1 MSGPGLTLP
10 YILGAFFALSL
21 SVVLLLAQI
30 KLFSIDKSLKLLIKV
45 SKRQEV
51 LLKRLE
57 AKSAASETPTK
68 DS

>member
-1 MSGPGLTLP
+1 MIGTTLP
-10 YILGAFFALSL
+10 YILGAFFAFSL

-57 AKSAASETPTK
+57 AKSAASGTPTK